1 MTANAALLVQPSI
14 ADTIRNYVALTKPMI
29 ISLLLVT
36 TVPAMVAAERGWP
49 STWLVLATLIGGT
62 LSAGGAN
69 AVNCWFDR
77 DIDAAMRRTRSRP
90 LVRGAIA
97 PDNAIIFGVTLQF
110 AAFLLLWFAATPVA
124 AILSLSGFLFY
135 VFIYT
140 MWLKRRTPQ
149 NIVIGG
155 AAGAFPPMVGWAAV
169 SGDISLASVVMFG
182 IVFLWTPPHFWALAM
197 RFRDDYAI
205 AGVPMLPVVATPAT
219 VGSRIVAYSW
229 AMVATSL
236 LLWPVAHTSLI
247 YAGAAVALGA
257 VFLREAHALNR
268 RIKRGQQVRPMRLFH
283 WSISYLSL
291 LFLAAGLDVF
301 VGRWI

>member
-1 MTANAALLVQPSI
+1 
-14 ADTIRNYVALTKPMI
+14 MI

-97 PDNAIIFGVTLQF
+97 PDNAIVFGVTLQF
-110 AAFLLLWFAATPVA
+110 AAFLLLWFATTPVA
-124 AILSLSGFLFY
+124 AILSLSAFLFY

-169 SGDISLASVVMFG
+169 SGDISIAPIVMFG
-182 IVFLWTPPHFWALAM
+182 IVFLWTPPHFWALAL
-197 RFRDDYAI
+197 RLKDDYAE
-205 AGVPMLPVVATPAT
+205 AGVPMLPVTHGVEET
-219 VGSRIVAYSW
+219 RKQIFWYSVVL
-229 AMVATSL
+229 ALSSL
-236 LLWPVAHTSLI
+236 VLLPVASLGWI
-247 YAGAAVALGA
+247 YAGSATVLGA
-257 VFLREAHALNR
+257 
-268 RIKRGQQVRPMRLFH
+268 LFVLYA
-283 WSISYLSL
+283 WKLYRAPEKNDPIELYKYSL
-291 LFLAAGLDVF
+291 LYLALLFTAIGLDAGLLN
-301 VGRWI
+301 